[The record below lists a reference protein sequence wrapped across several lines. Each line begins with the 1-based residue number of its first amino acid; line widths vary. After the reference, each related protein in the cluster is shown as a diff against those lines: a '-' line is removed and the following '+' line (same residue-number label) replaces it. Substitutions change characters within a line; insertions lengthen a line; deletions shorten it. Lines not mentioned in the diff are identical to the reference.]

1 MIILPVPNTILF
13 IKTFTILVVVKC
25 LSLGGMVTLPAITM
39 SKLHEMTPISVVYCL
54 HAGLVLRALMR
65 LSVPMYNTLKR
76 LTPIMVLGSKVGS
89 SLQGRSLVIPLHS
102 VGMLQSLM
110 HMVLNGWHLSPWVA
124 EVILVNHTKLHCRL
138 YIALL
143 PPSITQEH
151 VPSKHSVVRSQV

>member
-89 SLQGRSLVIPLHS
+89 SLQGRSQL
-102 VGMLQSLM
+102 SLFM
-110 HMVLNGWHLSPWVA
+110 P
-124 EVILVNHTKLHCRL
+124 
-138 YIALL
+138 
-143 PPSITQEH
+143 
-151 VPSKHSVVRSQV
+151 